1 MSTLSDIRIKSV
13 RDIENE
19 VSTKRYVFIISI
31 IRTHYHFK
39 IARRRFETVLIF
51 FLLLCGTFILNLPLF
66 VAIHVCSLTAIV
78 SLQYNYTFAV
88 EEQAARRICP
98 SVSG

>member
-39 IARRRFETVLIF
+39 IARRHFETVLIF
-51 FLLLCGTFILNLPLF
+51 FF
-66 VAIHVCSLTAIV
+66 VALGDFYFESPFVCGHP
-78 SLQYNYTFAV
+78 
-88 EEQAARRICP
+88 CM
-98 SVSG
+98 